1 MATVRATCPTC
12 GDVDLIP
19 ADVQVQ
25 VCSTT
30 GAQAYSFQ
38 CPGCRVLV
46 NKAASDHVVAAL
58 AKVGVRSVTWALPA
72 ELAEPKV
79 GPPITHDDL
88 LSFHL
93 ALAGD
98 RWQEELAG
106 LGRPS

>member
-1 MATVRATCPTC
+1 
-12 GDVDLIP
+12 VDLIP

-30 GAQAYSFQ
+30 GTQAYSFQ

-46 NKAASDHVVAAL
+46 NKAANEQIVAAL
-58 AKVGVRSVTWALPA
+58 SRVGVRIVNWSLPA

-93 ALAGD
+93 ALTGD
-98 RWQEELAG
+98 RWHEELAG
-106 LGRPS
+106 LGRAS